1 MLLAIIC
8 AVVCLAAA
16 TMMYTPKMRSFQFYR
31 PVGLIFL
38 FEGVWLLL
46 DYIFRQISPDNV
58 FMMII
63 HYIGLIILIAYLI
76 LSILFGSKDKIKEKV
91 SEKRKKG

>member
-8 AVVCLAAA
+8 AAVCLAAA
-16 TMMYTPKMRSFQFYR
+16 TLMYTPRMRSFQFYR

-38 FEGVWLLL
+38 YEGVWLLL

-63 HYIGLIILIAYLI
+63 HYVGLIILMVYLI
-76 LSILFGSKDKIKEKV
+76 LSILFGSKEKLKDKI
-91 SEKRKKG
+91 SEKRKKD